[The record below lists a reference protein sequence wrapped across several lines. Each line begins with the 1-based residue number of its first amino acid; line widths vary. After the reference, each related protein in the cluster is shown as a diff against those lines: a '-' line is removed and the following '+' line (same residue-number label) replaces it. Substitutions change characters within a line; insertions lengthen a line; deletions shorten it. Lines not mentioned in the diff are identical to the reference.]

1 MIKVYSARD
10 LTDAYLIKGLLESR
24 GIAAIVNG
32 CYLSGGIGELPPLD
46 LFSVSID
53 EADYEE
59 AARVIEAFEKGE
71 LEE

>member
-1 MIKVYSARD
+1 MIKIYSARD

-24 GIAAIVNG
+24 GIAAHVNG
-32 CYLSGGIGELPPLD
+32 GYLSGGIGELPPLD
-46 LFSVSID
+46 LVSVSID

-59 AARVIEAFEKGE
+59 AARVLEAFEKGE